1 MYVPD
6 NRHILNFGIGFKSEW
21 QVTLTDAKTGRVKL
35 HLPWHKNTILDAGL
49 NRRLVSSS
57 NFVYYSSP
65 TLFKYIAIGTD
76 NTAPATTDTALI
88 AEVSRKIYNATLS
101 TYSFATAYAPY
112 FIVGAQWGTTEG
124 NGDLKE
130 VALCE
135 SSSGGVLWSRN
146 LFRDEGG
153 NPITVTKTSADIL
166 TVLCKTTIQRTSD
179 TPYSV
184 TLDGRTVKGLILNTG
199 LQNAVR
205 LTNTSS
211 EWWNTS
217 NRNLTAGTNN
227 TDPSPT
233 QVGIQGSNLGTSDS
247 VVYSAGISGPPDF
260 YREGLY
266 SFLSYQ
272 GIGSIGEVCSSSSD
286 VLMARHTFNA
296 AIVKDD
302 TKQLDL
308 TVRIT
313 LSRL

>member
-1 MYVPD
+1 MPD
-6 NRHILNFGIGFKSEW
+6 NRPVINFGIGFKSEW

-57 NFVYYSSP
+57 NFMYYSAP
-65 TLFKYIAIGTD
+65 TLFKYIAIGTS
-76 NTAPATTDTALI
+76 NTAPATTDTTLG
-88 AEVSRKIYNATLS
+88 AELSRKIYNATLS
-101 TYSFATAYAPY
+101 TYSFATASAPY
-112 FIVGAQWGTTEG
+112 FIAGSQWGTSEG

-146 LFRDEGG
+146 LFRDEAG
-153 NPITVTKTSADIL
+153 NPITVTKTSSDIL

-184 TLDGRTVKGLILNTG
+184 TLDGRTVKGIILNDG
-199 LQNAVR
+199 LQTAVR
-205 LTNTSS
+205 STSTSS

-217 NRNLTAGTNN
+217 NRTLTAGTSNV
-227 TDPSPT
+227 DPAPT
-233 QVGIQGSNLGTSDS
+233 QTTIQGSNLGASES
-247 VVYSAGISGPPDF
+247 VVYSAGVSGPPDF
-260 YREGLY
+260 YRDGLY
-266 SFLSYQ
+266 SFMSYQ
-272 GIGSIGEVCSSSSD
+272 GNGNIGEVCHSSNS
-286 VLMARHTFNA
+286 VLMARHTFDA
-296 AIVKDD
+296 VIAKDD

-308 TVRIT
+308 TVRVT